1 MFGAAYAPRV
11 DADFVRLAE
20 GDSEHEALAVFLT
33 GDTWPFHGVEQPTRE
48 TAADWLAES
57 RFFGSE
63 SRSFWVRTAGGAET
77 AGLVTL
83 KDLQDRTPL
92 FDLRLR
98 AAYRGR
104 GLGTAAVRWLTR
116 YLFTEL
122 PEILRIEGDTRQD
135 NIAMQRTF
143 ERCGYVRESHH
154 RQAWPSSQGFVYD
167 AYGYA
172 ILRQDWLSGGTTP
185 VHFGPGAP
193 AHH

>member
-20 GDSEHEALAVFLT
+20 DDSEHEALAVFLT

-48 TAADWLAES
+48 TVADWLAGS
-57 RFFGSE
+57 RFFGPE
-63 SRSFWVRTAGGAET
+63 SRSFWVLTAGGAET

-98 AAYRGR
+98 AAHRGR

-122 PEILRIEGDTRQD
+122 PEILRIEGHTRQD

-154 RQAWPSSQGFVYD
+154 RQAWPSSRGFVYD

-185 VHFGPGAP
+185 VHVGPGAP